1 MPQVSCSELPETFT
15 GIKVLHFFF
24 SLLKHSIIFSIPFTI
39 HLLTCLPAHPQ
50 NPLAL
55 LERKKSEVMKLLQLS
70 GAHER
75 DAIYFPIEKYAATW
89 AQDLFRH
96 RETHMGA
103 RFYKCPNCGKSSF
116 SINQLHDIDHSKSG
130 YISSSTQRR
139 SGVLIKLHILFRR
152 AKRYLLGVGILKKTW
167 QFSSFS
173 FTVFLEKNIFWLQCW
188 EVSIFETE
196 KEENQ
201 GLIALLLIIFQAAL
215 TWSGRCPFSEGIC
228 LSLYN
233 KTFICHIFPESL
245 LKK

>member
-1 MPQVSCSELPETFT
+1 
-15 GIKVLHFFF
+15 
-24 SLLKHSIIFSIPFTI
+24 
-39 HLLTCLPAHPQ
+39 
-50 NPLAL
+50 
-55 LERKKSEVMKLLQLS
+55 MKLLQLS

-116 SINQLHDIDHSKSG
+116 NINQLHDIDHSKSG

-139 SGVLIKLHILFRR
+139 SGVLIKLHILFQR
-152 AKRYLLGVGILKKTW
+152 AKRYLLGVGLFKKHDSSARFALLFFWRKIFFDYNVGKYPSLKQRKRR
-167 QFSSFS
+167 
-173 FTVFLEKNIFWLQCW
+173 
-188 EVSIFETE
+188 
-196 KEENQ
+196 NQ
-201 GLIALLLIIFQAAL
+201 GIIVLLLIIFQAAL
-215 TWSGRCPFSEGIC
+215 TRSGRCPFSEGIC

-233 KTFICHIFPESL
+233 KTFIYHIFPKSL